1 MFRLNP
7 LVAIGA
13 ISSLSLWSTP
23 LFAQV
28 ADSQSLFLAYPPD
41 NHQTRSE
48 QIFLIGSADPN
59 IAVTLNG
66 QPVERSSQGNFAP
79 VLPLAVGENRIV
91 IEAGSQTLE
100 RVITRQLD
108 VPQLPPGNGL
118 VTDSLFPPVAISRS
132 VNEPIC
138 FTALAPTEAQVQV
151 TLSGVTV
158 PLTANG
164 QVVQLPANNS
174 LLYGEN
180 QPQVAALE
188 QYSGCQTFQEQSPG
202 LLGTPEYQVQWQGKQ
217 QQTSA
222 AGSVSLLNP
231 DRPQVITVTT
241 NPGVARTGPGTNY
254 SRLTP
259 LPQGTQ
265 AAVTGTTGEW
275 LRLDYGGWI
284 RASKTSTLTSQIPPR
299 SLIRSVGYRRLSNH
313 TEFRFPLE
321 RPIPV
326 TVHQAGDRL
335 RLTLHNTTAQTD
347 TIRVDAD
354 PLLRSFSWQ
363 QLQPGQVTYDFQFKS
378 AQQWGYDLRYEG
390 TTLVLALQHPPK
402 LSRQRGD
409 LTGIK
414 ILLDPGHGGKE
425 SGALGPTGYPEKD
438 INLVISLALAEQL
451 QARGAEVFLTRT
463 TDKFVSL
470 QDRVAQ
476 MQQLQPAIILSV
488 HYNALPDSGDPNKI
502 KGISTFWYHP
512 QSEGLAQYLQ
522 QSLVNQLDR
531 DSQGVFFNSLAVI
544 RPAIAPAVLLEL
556 GYMIH
561 PQEFEWI
568 TDPQAQEALVGA
580 LTTGVVDWFY
590 QQAQDSN

>member
-48 QIFLIGSADPN
+48 QIFFIGSADPN

-66 QPVERSSQGNFAP
+66 QPVELSSKGNFAP

-241 NPGVARTGPGTNY
+241 NPGVARTGPSTNY

-378 AQQWGYDLRYEG
+378 AQQWGYDLCYEG

-451 QARGAEVFLTRT
+451 QARGAEVLLTRT

-590 QQAQDSN
+590 QQAQDSD

>member
-321 RPIPV
+321 RPIPG

-451 QARGAEVFLTRT
+451 QARGAEVLLTRT

-476 MQQLQPAIILSV
+476 MQQLQPAIMLSV